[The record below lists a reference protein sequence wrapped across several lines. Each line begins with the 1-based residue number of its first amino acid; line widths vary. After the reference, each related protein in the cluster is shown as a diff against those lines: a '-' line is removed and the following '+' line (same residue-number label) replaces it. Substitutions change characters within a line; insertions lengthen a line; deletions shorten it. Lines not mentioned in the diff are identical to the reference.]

1 MFRRTRTD
9 TPAPVDATATAATS
23 STTGTG
29 QKKGRPTPTRK
40 EAEAARKARA
50 KVPRTRKEQA
60 AANRAARAENSTRV
74 REAMRTG
81 DERGMLPRDRGPVK
95 RFIRDYVD
103 SRFTLAEALLP
114 AMLVVVLA
122 GWTVGRSHP
131 GLAASLNAAMLAL
144 LLLVIFEVLRLR
156 TRIRRELTARFPD
169 EPLNGTT
176 YYTVIRAM
184 QVRFLRQPKPQVK
197 LGQQLPERYR

>member
-1 MFRRTRTD
+1 LFRRTKTD
-9 TPAPVDATATAATS
+9 TPAPVDETATS
-23 STTGTG
+23 GTA

-60 AANRAARAENSTRV
+60 AANRAARAESSTRV

-81 DERGMLPRDRGPVK
+81 DERHLLPRDKGPVK
-95 RFIRDYVD
+95 RFIRDYID

-114 AMLVVVLA
+114 AMLVVLLL
-122 GWTVGRSHP
+122 GWTVGRNNPSIQ
-131 GLAASLNAAMLAL
+131 GSLNAAMLAL
-144 LLLVIFEVLRLR
+144 LLLVVFEVFRLRL
-156 TRIRRELTARFPD
+156 RIRRELRTRFPD

-176 YYTVIRAM
+176 YYAIIRAM

-197 LGQQLPERYR
+197 LGQQLPDRYR

>member
-1 MFRRTRTD
+1 MFRRTKTD
-9 TPAPVDATATAATS
+9 TSAPVDETSAPGTA
-23 STTGTG
+23 

-40 EAEAARKARA
+40 EAEAARKAKA

-60 AANRAARAENSTRV
+60 AANRAARAESSTRV

-81 DERGMLPRDRGPVK
+81 DERGMLPRDKGPVK

-122 GWTVGRSHP
+122 GWTIGRAHP
-131 GLAASLNAAMLAL
+131 GIAASLNAAMLAL
-144 LLLVIFEVLRLR
+144 LLLVVFEVIRLR
-156 TRIRRELTARFPD
+156 MRIRRELKARFPD
-169 EPLNGTT
+169 QPLNGTT

-197 LGQQLPERYR
+197 LGQQLPEHYR

>member
-9 TPAPVDATATAATS
+9 TPTPVAEAAQPA
-23 STTGTG
+23 TG

-40 EAEAARKARA
+40 EAEAARKAKA

-60 AANRAARAENSTRV
+60 AANRAARAESSTRV

-81 DERGMLPRDRGPVK
+81 DERHLLPRDKGPVK

-114 AMLVVVLA
+114 AMLVVVLM

-131 GLAASLNAAMLAL
+131 AISGSLNAAMLAL
-144 LLLVIFEVLRLR
+144 LLLVVFEVIRLR
-156 TRIRRELTARFPD
+156 MRIRRELRTRFPD
-169 EPLNGTT
+169 EPLTGTT
-176 YYTVIRAM
+176 YYTIIRAM

-197 LGQQLPERYR
+197 IGQQLPERYR

>member
-1 MFRRTRTD
+1 LFRRTKTE
-9 TPAPVDATATAATS
+9 TPAPVDETVEPATS
-23 STTGTG
+23 

-60 AANRAARAENSTRV
+60 AARRAARAESSSRV

-81 DERGMLPRDRGPVK
+81 DERHLLPRDKGPVK

-103 SRFTLAEALLP
+103 SRFTLIEFLLP
-114 AMLVVVLA
+114 LMFVVVLL
-122 GWTVGRSHP
+122 GWTGNRT
-131 GLAASLNAAMLAL
+131 LAGYLNAAMLAL
-144 LLLVIFEVLRLR
+144 LLLVAFEVVRMR
-156 TRIRRELTARFPD
+156 SRIRKELRARFPD

-184 QVRFLRQPKPQVK
+184 QMRFMRQPKPQVK
-197 LGQQLPERYR
+197 LGQQLPDRYR